1 MHFKLDE
8 LEEYPEIRAIAQK
21 LLISHLLMFLVTII
35 NFVSCLVQGFAIEGE
50 GIRILYTIVYFI
62 LFNNMQCYF
71 FYTGY
76 KSVIDEPEIFTRTK
90 ILGLIL
96 SLAYLI
102 FSIVAWLNWDGW
114 VRYYI

>member
-1 MHFKLDE
+1 ML
-8 LEEYPEIRAIAQK
+8 
-21 LLISHLLMFLVTII
+21 
-35 NFVSCLVQGFAIEGE
+35 
-50 GIRILYTIVYFI
+50 
-62 LFNNMQCYF
+62 F

-76 KSVIDEPEIFTRTK
+76 KSVIDDAELFTRTK

>member
-21 LLISHLLMFLVTII
+21 LFISHLLMFLVTII
-35 NFVSCLVQGFAIEGE
+35 NFVSCLIQGFAIEGE

-76 KSVIDEPEIFTRTK
+76 KSVIDEPEILTLPTTAIEQSNFTFGTACPVVF
-90 ILGLIL
+90 GLIV
-96 SLAYLI
+96 
-102 FSIVAWLNWDGW
+102 SISK
-114 VRYYI
+114 